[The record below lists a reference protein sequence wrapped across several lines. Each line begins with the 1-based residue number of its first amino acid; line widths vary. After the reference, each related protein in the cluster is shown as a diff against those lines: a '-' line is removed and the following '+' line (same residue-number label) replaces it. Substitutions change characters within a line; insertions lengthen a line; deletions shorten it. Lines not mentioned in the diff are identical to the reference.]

1 MSFFTS
7 TTDKIEML
15 LRRIEHTPRPTHQ
28 LICEI
33 IETVCPHHLCD
44 RGDRSVQMRRWLDAD
59 SFVQIAFALVDWE
72 LPDWLV
78 RRVAQENRVWWCA
91 IAHRH
96 MIDWGGEEEDECHE
110 DMTLAVL
117 KSFLTVLCHLPG
129 EHETAI
135 PPRPLA
141 ARRPA
146 PSAGD
151 LGSGPHASLYEILIK
166 KLGAPS
172 RSFMRQVK

>member
-1 MSFFTS
+1 MSLFTS
-7 TTDKIEML
+7 TGDKIEML
-15 LRRIEHTPRPTHQ
+15 RRRIERTPRPTHQ
-28 LICEI
+28 LMCEI
-33 IETVCPHHLCD
+33 IETVCPQHLSD

-59 SFVQIAFALVDWE
+59 SFVQIAFALVEWE

-96 MIDWGGEEEDECHE
+96 MIDWGGEEEDESHE

-117 KSFLTVLCHLPG
+117 KSFLTVLCHLPV
-129 EHETAI
+129 ERENAI

-146 PSAGD
+146 PYADD
-151 LGSGPHASLYEILIK
+151 LTPGPHASLYGILIK
-166 KLGAPS
+166 KLGATS
-172 RSFMRQVK
+172 RSFMQQVK